1 MPKNPMQRKA
11 QNSFLLGMFITL
23 LITGAIIAFLVVQL
37 TRVTNEQ
44 KEAEANRKQVY
55 VLAQD
60 ISSGDTVTADLLQS
74 QMVDGTTIPSN
85 ALTPAM
91 LEEQSSVYDEDGN
104 LVRKVNIVSK
114 IDLKQGTVVTSDM
127 IMEEGE
133 ITADIRKV
141 EYNMIIPQ
149 TQLESGSY
157 VDIRLRLPDGQD
169 LIVVSH
175 EQVEIPAIAGV
186 DSLNSMWFNLDETQ
200 ILTLS
205 CAIVES
211 YKIQGSLLYV
221 SEYVEPGFQDA
232 ATVTYLPSDEIIN
245 LINRDPNCVDE
256 AKQAIFQRNN
266 DANNKT
272 AVRNPVN
279 NALNQNAEDAIDNVI
294 DNVEEELQK
303 TQEERQTYLES
314 LGGTY

>member
-1 MPKNPMQRKA
+1 MATNPMQRKA

-85 ALTPAM
+85 ALTPAI

>member
-85 ALTPAM
+85 ALTPAI

>member
-11 QNSFLLGMFITL
+11 QNSFLLGMLITL

-37 TRVTNEQ
+37 TRLTNEQ

-55 VLAQD
+55 VLSQD
-60 ISSGDTVTADLLQS
+60 LNSGDTVTEDLLRS

-91 LEEQSSVYDEDGN
+91 LGEQSNIYDENGN
-104 LVRKVNIVSK
+104 LIRKVNIVAK
-114 IDLKQGTVVTSDM
+114 IDIKQGTIVTSDM

-133 ITADIRKV
+133 ISSDLRKV

-157 VDIRLRLPDGQD
+157 VDVRLRLPSGQD

-175 EQVEIPAIAGV
+175 EQIEIPAINGV

>member
-23 LITGAIIAFLVVQL
+23 IITGAIIAFLVVQL
-37 TRVTNEQ
+37 TRLTNEQ

-85 ALTPAM
+85 ALTPVM
-91 LEEQSSVYDEDGN
+91 LDEQSNVFDEDGN

-114 IDLKQGTVVTSDM
+114 IDLKKGTIITSDM
-127 IMEEGE
+127 IIEEGTM
-133 ITADIRKV
+133 TADIRKM

-175 EQVEIPAIAGV
+175 EQVEIPAINGV

-221 SEYVEPGFQDA
+221 SEYVEPGFQEA

-314 LGGTY
+314 LGGSY

>member
-91 LEEQSSVYDEDGN
+91 LEEQSNIFDEDGN